1 MCYGSDLFPVIFA
14 IWPMASAARAY
25 AQLKTQKLLL
35 IKVKVEE
42 EKKKEKNMILPDICQ
57 NSKILQEF

>member
-1 MCYGSDLFPVIFA
+1 
-14 IWPMASAARAY
+14 MASAARAY

-57 NSKILQEF
+57 NSKILRRISTSDLSRYFK